1 MQQISLYLTSIILG
15 IMLFFSF
22 VVAPVTFTALNEENA
37 RKFIRKIFPY
47 YYTVNLAISI
57 LVLICFTILKIFSLD
72 FYLILSVAALF
83 AVSNFILMPLI
94 NKYRDEKQDNK
105 FKYSHFISVVINFIR
120 MKLITTEIKCEYLN
134 LLSCFSS
141 LYLFISGISIK
152 LDTANNAATLKIK

>member
-1 MQQISLYLTSIILG
+1 MQEISIYLTSIILG
-15 IMLFFSF
+15 IMFFFSF

-47 YYTVNLAISI
+47 YYTVNLTISI
-57 LVLICFTILKIFSLD
+57 FVLITYIILKIFSLD

-105 FKYSHFISVVINFIR
+105 FKYSHLISVVINFVQMIF
-120 MKLITTEIKCEYLN
+120 LVII
-134 LLSCFSS
+134 
-141 LYLFISGISIK
+141 LF
-152 LDTANNAATLKIK
+152 

>member
-22 VVAPVTFTALNEENA
+22 VVAPVTFTTLDEENA

-47 YYTVNLAISI
+47 YYSVNLAISI
-57 LVLICFTILKIFSLD
+57 LVLICFIILKIFSLD

-94 NKYRDEKQDNK
+94 NKYRDEKQDNQ
-105 FKYSHFISVVINFIR
+105 FKYSHFISVVINFIQ
-120 MKLITTEIKCEYLN
+120 MIFLVII
-134 LLSCFSS
+134 LL
-141 LYLFISGISIK
+141 
-152 LDTANNAATLKIK
+152 